1 MTNMKTLT
9 MKRKGGEMGDGR
21 WNSESSMMN
30 TSGEAFRIGY

>member
-1 MTNMKTLT
+1 MTNDEHEDLDDEKE
-9 MKRKGGEMGDGR
+9 RRGDGR